1 MGHAWLLDIIA
12 ISFIKNEIILLLKT
26 ICTAFHLKHKKNERR
41 HNQFVKILLISKRDD
56 TSVVCILFKIN
67 TQEILHTHRT
77 HHTRHTRLL
86 SQKCTRYHD
95 RKSYDRSLRS
105 LPNPPSLCVV

>member
-12 ISFIKNEIILLLKT
+12 ISLIKNEIILLLKT

-67 TQEILHTHRT
+67 THENSSHSSYSSYSSHSLVKSEMYS
-77 HHTRHTRLL
+77 L
-86 SQKCTRYHD
+86 S
-95 RKSYDRSLRS
+95 
-105 LPNPPSLCVV
+105 